1 MIKYTKNLHTHGTMC
16 DGKND
21 YEDTVKV
28 AIEKG
33 FTSIGFSS
41 HSDMP
46 YSPGKNLKVHMIP
59 TYQALIGSLKEKYKG
74 IIDIYCG
81 IEFDIFS
88 PDPLVG
94 YDYVLGAVH
103 YLETDSGYVGFDRIA
118 DTVKKVI
125 DEHFEGDGMKYAKK
139 YYETV
144 ARLPEYGKI
153 DVVAHFDLICK
164 HREKEN
170 FFDTES
176 KKYRSWALEAME
188 HLNKTVGVFEVNTGA
203 VARGYRTT
211 PYPDTFLLKAMKEQ
225 GAKMTVSSDCHDNTM
240 LDYLFDESLELLRSV
255 GFSEVYTLGDNGFV
269 GHKI

>member
-1 MIKYTKNLHTHGTMC
+1 
-16 DGKND
+16 
-21 YEDTVKV
+21 
-28 AIEKG
+28 
-33 FTSIGFSS
+33 
-41 HSDMP
+41 
-46 YSPGKNLKVHMIP
+46 
-59 TYQALIGSLKEKYKG
+59 
-74 IIDIYCG
+74 
-81 IEFDIFS
+81 
-88 PDPLVG
+88 
-94 YDYVLGAVH
+94 
-103 YLETDSGYVGFDRIA
+103 VGFDRIA

-125 DEHFEGDGMKYAKK
+125 DEHFDGDGMKYAKK